1 MQGLMAVF
9 DKEFADHFGNRR
21 FLILFAL
28 ILLAGLSATYVAAQS
43 IRGALTNEP
52 NQQFVFLQ
60 LFTASSGVLPPFI
73 SFIGFLGP
81 LVGIALGFD
90 SINSEKSNGTLSRVL
105 AQPIFRD
112 SVINGKFLAGLATI
126 AIMLVSIVL
135 IVAGLGLRLIGVAP
149 TVDEAARILL
159 FLVIA
164 TAYVAF
170 WMALSIL
177 FSILFRQTATS
188 ALAGVA
194 AWIFFVFFVSMISG
208 IVANALVPVGQD
220 SPAEVVLAHEQVNQ
234 MVSRI
239 SPSTLFEEATITVLN
254 PGVRTLGPMLV
265 RDVVGMIPN
274 PLSFAQSVLVIWPQ
288 IVGLIAL
295 TAVCFAISYA
305 KFLRE
310 EIRA

>member
-9 DKEFADHFGNRR
+9 QKEFADHFSSKR
-21 FLILFAL
+21 FVILFTL
-28 ILLAGLSATYVAAQS
+28 ICLAGLSATYVAAQS
-43 IRGALTNEP
+43 IRGELLDKP
-52 NQQFVFLQ
+52 DQQFVFLQ

-90 SINSEKSNGTLSRVL
+90 AINSEKSNGTLSRVL
-105 AQPIFRD
+105 SQPIFRD

-126 AIMLVSIVL
+126 SLMLLSIVL
-135 IVAGLGLRLIGVAP
+135 IVAGLGLRTIGVAP
-149 TVDEAARILL
+149 SVDEAARILV
-159 FLVIA
+159 FLVVCIV
-164 TAYVAF
+164 YVAF

-177 FSILFRQTATS
+177 FSVLFRQTATS
-188 ALAGVA
+188 ALAGIA
-194 AWIFFVFFVSMISG
+194 AWIFFVFFMSMISG
-208 IVANALVPVGQD
+208 ILANTLVPLGQD
-220 SPAEVVLAHEQVNQ
+220 PDANTAIAHEQVDQ

-239 SPSTLFEEATITVLN
+239 SPSTLFQEATVTILT
-254 PGVRTLGPMLV
+254 PGVRTLGPVLV

-274 PLSFAQSVLVIWPQ
+274 PLSVSQSLLVIWPQ

-295 TAVCFAISYA
+295 TSICFAISYA

>member
-9 DKEFADHFGNRR
+9 QKEFADHFSSKR
-21 FLILFAL
+21 FVILFTL
-28 ILLAGLSATYVAAQS
+28 ICLAGLSATYVAAQS
-43 IRGALTNEP
+43 IRGELLDKP
-52 NQQFVFLQ
+52 DQQFVFLQ

-90 SINSEKSNGTLSRVL
+90 AINSEKSNGTLSRVL
-105 AQPIFRD
+105 SQPIFRD

-126 AIMLVSIVL
+126 SLMLLSIVL
-135 IVAGLGLRLIGVAP
+135 IVAGLGLRTIGVAP
-149 TVDEAARILL
+149 SVDEAARILV
-159 FLVIA
+159 FLVVCIV
-164 TAYVAF
+164 YVAF

-177 FSILFRQTATS
+177 FSVLFRQTATS
-188 ALAGVA
+188 ALAGIA
-194 AWIFFVFFVSMISG
+194 AWIFFVFFISMISG
-208 IVANALVPVGQD
+208 ILANTLVPLGQD
-220 SPAEVVLAHEQVNQ
+220 PDANTAIAHEQVDQ

-239 SPSTLFEEATITVLN
+239 SPSTLFQEATVTILT
-254 PGVRTLGPMLV
+254 PGVRTLGPVLV

-274 PLSFAQSVLVIWPQ
+274 PLSVSQSLLVIWPQ

-295 TAVCFAISYA
+295 TSICFAISYA

>member
-9 DKEFADHFGNRR
+9 QKEFADHFSSKR
-21 FLILFAL
+21 FVILFTL
-28 ILLAGLSATYVAAQS
+28 ICLAGLSATYVAAQS
-43 IRGALTNEP
+43 IRGELLDKP
-52 NQQFVFLQ
+52 DQQFVFLQ

-90 SINSEKSNGTLSRVL
+90 AINSEKSNGTLSRVL
-105 AQPIFRD
+105 SQPIFRD

-126 AIMLVSIVL
+126 SLMLLSIVL
-135 IVAGLGLRLIGVAP
+135 IVAGLGLRTIGVAP
-149 TVDEAARILL
+149 SVDEAARILV
-159 FLVIA
+159 FLVVCIV
-164 TAYVAF
+164 YVAF

-177 FSILFRQTATS
+177 FSVLFRQTATS
-188 ALAGVA
+188 ALAGIA
-194 AWIFFVFFVSMISG
+194 AWIFFVFFISMISG
-208 IVANALVPVGQD
+208 ILANTLVPLGQD
-220 SPAEVVLAHEQVNQ
+220 PDANTAISHEQVDQ

-239 SPSTLFEEATITVLN
+239 SPSTLFQEATVTILT
-254 PGVRTLGPMLV
+254 PGVRTLGPVLV

-274 PLSFAQSVLVIWPQ
+274 PLSVSQSLLVIWPQ

-295 TAVCFAISYA
+295 TSICFAISYA